1 MKLEFLPAAAEDLID
16 AAAYYESDLRG
27 LGYEFMLE
35 VQRITRVLVEQASL
49 GKKIDQ
55 FHRRVAL
62 RRFPYALIFRHDGD
76 IIRIVAVAHHRRRPR
91 YWAGRVHDRGVASET
106 ASW

>member
-1 MKLEFLPAAAEDLID
+1 MKLEFLPAAEQDLID

-35 VQRITRVLVEQASL
+35 AQRVTRVLIEQPLL

-55 FHRRVAL
+55 VHRRIPL
-62 RRFPYALIFRHDGD
+62 RRFPYALIFRHDRD
-76 IIRIVAVAHHRRRPR
+76 VIRVVAVAHHRRRPR
-91 YWAGRVHDRGVASET
+91 YWAGRVHDRGMAGEAV
-106 ASW
+106 SW